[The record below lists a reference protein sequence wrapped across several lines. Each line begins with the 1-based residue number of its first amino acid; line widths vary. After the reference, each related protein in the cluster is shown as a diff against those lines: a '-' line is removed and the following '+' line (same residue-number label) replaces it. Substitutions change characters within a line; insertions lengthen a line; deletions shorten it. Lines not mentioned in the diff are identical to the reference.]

1 MIANQAKN
9 KQLEVD
15 ANDNTR
21 RRHPSFRMVGMFG
34 DQTDQTRFTGREAGS
49 RYNGQ
54 TFNGKD
60 RRRRRNISHSD
71 STASKGRR
79 ESEAD
84 V

>member
-60 RRRRRNISHSD
+60 RRRRRNISL
-71 STASKGRR
+71 
-79 ESEAD
+79 
-84 V
+84 